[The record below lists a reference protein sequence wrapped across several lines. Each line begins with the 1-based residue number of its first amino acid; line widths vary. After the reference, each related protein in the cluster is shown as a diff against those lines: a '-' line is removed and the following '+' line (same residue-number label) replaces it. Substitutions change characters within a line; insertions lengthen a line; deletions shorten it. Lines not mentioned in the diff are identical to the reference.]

1 MNLKE
6 SFRYQN
12 FIKMMFDE
20 ARSSITSITHAY
32 NVTKLHKRH
41 EANPAAEDMPESP
54 ETPDYHEND
63 KVISL
68 MLALIDEK
76 ERLSKAIS
84 DTKFTVKAV
93 TGMSLDQ
100 DTECN
105 KMRREAASAINRML
119 SYKSKKTTERGSGY
133 MLNNEGNQVQYTYD
147 VEVIR
152 EEAFNRN
159 SDREIMK
166 KISSDADAIS
176 TAIDQAMVNYQVE
189 FEPMFE
195 VTDSFDDVM
204 EKFLNATAKEAE

>member
-12 FIKMMFDE
+12 FIKTMFDE
-20 ARSSITSITHAY
+20 ARSSITSLAHAY
-32 NVTKLHKRH
+32 NVTRLHKRH

-63 KVISL
+63 KVIAL

-119 SYKSKKTTERGSGY
+119 SYKARKLTERGSGY

-147 VEVIR
+147 VEVVR
-152 EEAFNRN
+152 EEAFDRN
-159 SDREIMK
+159 KDREIMK
-166 KISSDADAIS
+166 KISSDADTVS

-204 EKFLNATAKEAE
+204 EKFLNATAQEAE